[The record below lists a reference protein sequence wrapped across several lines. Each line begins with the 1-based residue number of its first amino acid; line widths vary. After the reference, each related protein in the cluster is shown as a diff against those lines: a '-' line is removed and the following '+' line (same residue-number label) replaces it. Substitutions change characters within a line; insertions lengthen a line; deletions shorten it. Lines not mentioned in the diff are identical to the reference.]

1 MITENAVNDSLHTL
15 HTGFSKSA
23 DVTHE
28 LERGYWPSYNV
39 PYFPEVYEL
48 AGYPA
53 VKSRL
58 TAMGGDYAKVVGG
71 LTYQVAPRAK
81 LFRRDAGS
89 VDDLNG
95 LADLLRGSRWGN
107 DTYTGNDVWGTLCA
121 RGDLDPAKP
130 VAYGCMDVKVTSH
143 ALAMEQT
150 AWAVSGPSTHSG
162 LAAFSWSQ
170 TSAAG
175 SREGHRGMIDTY
187 NGKLEIQR
195 P

>member
-1 MITENAVNDSLHTL
+1 M
-15 HTGFSKSA
+15 SA

-39 PYFPEVYEL
+39 PYFPQVYER

-53 VKSRL
+53 VKARL
-58 TAMGGDYAKVVGG
+58 TALGGYAKVVSG
-71 LTYQVAPRAK
+71 LTYQLAPRAK

-89 VDDLNG
+89 VDDLPG
-95 LADLLRGSRWGN
+95 LAELLRGARWKN
-107 DTYTGNDVWGTLCA
+107 DSYSGNDVWGTLCA
-121 RGDLDPAKP
+121 RGDLDAARP

-143 ALAMEQT
+143 ALAMDQS
-150 AWAVSGPSTHSG
+150 AWAVSGPSTDAGS
-162 LAAFSWSQ
+162 LAAFSWSK

-187 NGKLEIQR
+187 NGRLELQH